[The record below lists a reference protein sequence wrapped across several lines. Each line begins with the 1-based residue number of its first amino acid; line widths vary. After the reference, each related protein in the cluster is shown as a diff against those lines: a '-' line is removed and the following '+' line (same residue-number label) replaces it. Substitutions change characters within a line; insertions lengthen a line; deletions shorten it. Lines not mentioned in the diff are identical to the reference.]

1 MQHVLCYNLQTNFA
15 SWHRVQNG
23 THLHR
28 WALLSHLITD
38 APFHVVKLL
47 QFVAYFP
54 SENSKWLRLKQ
65 KSPSWHW
72 VVNGVRLDEC
82 GNGGNLT
89 HKKACF
95 IFIGWIQAWY
105 DFTLDIKSDNT
116 NLQIT
121 KGMLNSFS
129 FDIISHHKSCW
140 LHKFTVLFLL
150 QTKQILIFIQNKWF
164 WMYSNSCSNLNSFF

>member
-1 MQHVLCYNLQTNFA
+1 M
-15 SWHRVQNG
+15 G
-23 THLHR
+23 
-28 WALLSHLITD
+28 
-38 APFHVVKLL
+38 
-47 QFVAYFP
+47 
-54 SENSKWLRLKQ
+54 
-65 KSPSWHW
+65 
-72 VVNGVRLDEC
+72 LDEC

-164 WMYSNSCSNLNSFF
+164 WMYSKLNSFFKRFFLISKGLLLRLDSSWKYAVTHSKQDWSDFR